1 MAKLGPQRYAIWKI
15 CETEYSGLR
24 AAWRAA
30 KHFSWKICPPES
42 CGDARVGSRNQECSS
57 WLGMLFHTRL
67 QASRSRS
74 QKPCALVISDSERRL
89 IQCNRSMC
97 VAVSDYYY
105 QVLPAALAVSKK
117 AKIGQAETPA
127 YHNVSSQQLH

>member
-1 MAKLGPQRYAIWKI
+1 
-15 CETEYSGLR
+15 
-24 AAWRAA
+24 
-30 KHFSWKICPPES
+30 
-42 CGDARVGSRNQECSS
+42 
-57 WLGMLFHTRL
+57 
-67 QASRSRS
+67 
-74 QKPCALVISDSERRL
+74 
-89 IQCNRSMC
+89 MC